1 MLVLSELDIKLIKI
15 MSNRIFN
22 LFSGDIITESDITDA
37 QQQIDCANDKLSVCS
52 AIESMHY
59 CFSVILTE
67 VRQTKRDVLRGIFDT
82 KPDLAK
88 EKSVLEKKLDA
99 EPEYAKYKQIEE
111 YLFQFLEHLT
121 NILNNIKWLV
131 KDEENSIS

>member
-1 MLVLSELDIKLIKI
+1 MLVLSELDIKLIKT
-15 MSNRIFN
+15 MSNKIFN

-37 QQQIDCANDKLSVCS
+37 QQQIDCANDKLSICS

-67 VRQTKRDVLRGIFDT
+67 VRQTKRDVLRGIFET

-121 NILNNIKWLV
+121 NILNNIKWLI
-131 KDEENSIS
+131 KDEEINY

>member
-1 MLVLSELDIKLIKI
+1 MLVLSELDIKLIKT

-37 QQQIDCANDKLSVCS
+37 QQQIDCANDKLSICS

-67 VRQTKRDVLRGIFDT
+67 VRQTKRDVLRGIFET

-99 EPEYAKYKQIEE
+99 EPEYARYKQIEE

-121 NILNNIKWLV
+121 NISNNIKWLV